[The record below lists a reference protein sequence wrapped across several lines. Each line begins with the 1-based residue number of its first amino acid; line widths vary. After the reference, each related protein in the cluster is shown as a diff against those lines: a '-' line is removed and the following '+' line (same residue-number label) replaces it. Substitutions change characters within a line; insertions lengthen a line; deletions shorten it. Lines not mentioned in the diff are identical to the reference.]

1 MFTLT
6 SILFAEAKQIS
17 RNVARA
23 RTPVSQNFF
32 HFFAKKI
39 KKWILVLTSV
49 GNGVEC
55 RSRVAPAGNKKKK
68 QKKMKTIAIVLGLAT
83 LTAVGNTLPPT
94 PENTLPPTP
103 EFAM

>member
-1 MFTLT
+1 MP
-6 SILFAEAKQIS
+6 Q
-17 RNVARA
+17 
-23 RTPVSQNFF
+23 P
-32 HFFAKKI
+32 
-39 KKWILVLTSV
+39 
-49 GNGVEC
+49 GC
-55 RSRVAPAGNKKKK
+55 PAGNKKKK

>member
-1 MFTLT
+1 MPQPDC
-6 SILFAEAKQIS
+6 S
-17 RNVARA
+17 
-23 RTPVSQNFF
+23 
-32 HFFAKKI
+32 
-39 KKWILVLTSV
+39 
-49 GNGVEC
+49 
-55 RSRVAPAGNKKKK
+55 AGNKKKK

>member
-1 MFTLT
+1 M
-6 SILFAEAKQIS
+6 
-17 RNVARA
+17 
-23 RTPVSQNFF
+23 
-32 HFFAKKI
+32 KKV
-39 KKWILVLTSV
+39 ILVLTSCV
-49 GNGVEC
+49 KVVEC

-103 EFAM
+103 VFAM

>member
-1 MFTLT
+1 MH
-6 SILFAEAKQIS
+6 E
-17 RNVARA
+17 V
-23 RTPVSQNFF
+23 
-32 HFFAKKI
+32 KKI
-39 KKWILVLTSV
+39 KKVILVLTSCV
-49 GNGVEC
+49 KVVEC
-55 RSRVAPAGNKKKK
+55 RSRVAPGREPERK